1 MAALTFVKLLHR
13 MQRDCKHGDRK
24 RLAQT
29 LGLFK
34 FDAHNSPRFMDF
46 VGRMDPAAQ
55 RFFVGNVVVDTSNPT
70 ALCVG
75 INGVAL

>member
-13 MQRDCKHGDRK
+13 MQYDCKHGDRK

-34 FDAHNSPRFMDF
+34 LDARNSPRFLDF
-46 VGRMDPAAQ
+46 VQRMDPAAF
-55 RFFVGNVVVDTSNPT
+55 RFFTGNVVVDTSNPT
-70 ALCVG
+70 ALRVG
-75 INGVAL
+75 INGAPL